1 MILLYTALLGPHIFF
16 YFQAGELV
24 IRASVEPLLDQYRP
38 PGISELKLDKL
49 ELGTVAPKIEG
60 LLIDWLSTP
69 SLNTLSFAPSD
80 VARGLNVLFA
90 FILSLG
96 S

>member
-1 MILLYTALLGPHIFF
+1 MEASHIF
-16 YFQAGELV
+16 YSQAGELV

-60 LLIDWLSTP
+60 LLIDRLSTP
-69 SLNTLSFAPSD
+69 LLNALSFKLCYA
-80 VARGLNVLFA
+80 ARGLSAMFCFYHISGF
-90 FILSLG
+90 FIFNDP
-96 S
+96 